1 MKNIMLGMVAVLVSM
16 TAKAQISVGFKGS
29 VNGSTVSK
37 FALIENITPEFKLA
51 PAAGGGV
58 FLDIPV
64 YKNLSFQPEINFIQ
78 KGFKIS
84 ESFDLASKWA
94 GVDIPLN
101 ASVKMKMQY
110 VQIPL
115 LAKIKTN
122 SGVYFVAGP
131 SVGYLTNTGL
141 RINVFNLFPLNTSFP
156 KNVYKELEMSI
167 VGAVGI
173 EKAFTNKVSI
183 ITEARYEGGVSRLLN
198 MPVVQLPVRSQT
210 YGANIGFKIKI

>member
-1 MKNIMLGMVAVLVSM
+1 MRNIIVGLATVLVSLS
-16 TAKAQISVGFKGS
+16 ASAQIAIGIKGS

-58 FLDIPV
+58 FFEIPV
-64 YKNLSFQPEINFIQ
+64 YKNLSFQPEVNFIQ
-78 KGFKIS
+78 KGFKIA
-84 ESFDLASKWA
+84 EGIDVASKWA

-101 ASVKMKMQY
+101 ASLKMKMQY
-110 VQIPL
+110 IQVPL
-115 LAKIKTN
+115 LAKLKTN

-141 RINVFNLFPLNTSFP
+141 RVNVFNLFPIRTSFP
-156 KNVYKELEMSI
+156 KNVYKEFELSM
-167 VGAVGI
+167 VGAIGI
-173 EKAFTNKVSI
+173 EKAFTDKVSI
-183 ITEARYEGGVSRLLN
+183 VTEARYEGGLSRLLN
-198 MPVVQLPVRSQT
+198 TPVIQLPVRSQT